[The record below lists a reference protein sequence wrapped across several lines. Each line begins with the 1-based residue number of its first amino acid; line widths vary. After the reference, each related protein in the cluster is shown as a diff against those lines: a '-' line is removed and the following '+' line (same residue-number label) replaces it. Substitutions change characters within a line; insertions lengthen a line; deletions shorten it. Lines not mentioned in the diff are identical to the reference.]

1 MTSFVNT
8 IVTDLDDTL
17 SFTLDRDWE
26 NAKPNLP
33 LIQKLNGLYDNG
45 WEIII
50 VTARGQ
56 LSCAGDCVAADKKYR
71 SLIQKWLSNNNVKY
85 HLLSFEKKLATYYI
99 DDKAITPQDF
109 LNVEIKEVKSGLSGA
124 KLHIQGNTINKTANN
139 TKDTVDWYTVIN
151 HLQPKYFNVPQIK
164 HVIGDTLA
172 LEYIDNKS
180 DENGISIFSGSPKEN
195 YETVKRLVDIIHD
208 IKSLSYFH
216 TKYPAEDYFTYVKNI
231 MVKYNYKYSTDI
243 VNLFNTLLN
252 NSIGDTTAFLNRC
265 QSLCHG
271 DFSID
276 NIILSATN
284 DQYYIIDPNFKF
296 ESWNSWLLDVSKCV
310 ASLRR
315 FGHIGK
321 IDNFIKCSFDKFYN
335 DIFTL
340 EFYNESGYTYSTLF
354 KYIILVL
361 EISHWV
367 RMLPYV
373 TDTSDIDK
381 NIEIILDTL
390 LAI

>member
-1 MTSFVNT
+1 MTTFVNT

-17 SFTLDRDWE
+17 SFTLNRDWQ

-33 LIQKLNGLYDNG
+33 LIEKLNGLYYNG

-71 SLIQKWLSNNNVKY
+71 VIIEKWLADNNVKY
-85 HLLSFEKKLATYYI
+85 HLLSFEKKIANFYI
-99 DDKAITPQDF
+99 DDKAITPHDF

-124 KLHIQGNTINKTANN
+124 KLQIQGDTINKTANN
-139 TKDTVDWYTVIN
+139 TKDVVDWYTIIN
-151 HLQPKYFNVPQIK
+151 HLTPKYFNVPQIR

-180 DENGISIFSGSPKEN
+180 DENGISIFNATPHEN
-195 YETVKRLVDIIHD
+195 HETIKRLVDIIYD
-208 IKSLSYFH
+208 IKTLSFFH
-216 TKYPAEDYFTYVKNI
+216 TKYPAEDYFDYVKKI
-231 MVKYNYKYSTDI
+231 MLKYNYKHSNDI

-252 NSIGDTTAFLNRC
+252 NSIGDTMGFLNKC

-276 NIILSATN
+276 NIILSSVN
-284 DQYYIIDPNFKF
+284 DQLYIIDPNFKF

-315 FGHIGK
+315 FGHSGK
-321 IDNFIKCSFDKFYN
+321 IDNIIKSSYDKFAN

-340 EFYNESGYTYSTLF
+340 EFYNTTKYTYYSF
-354 KYIILVL
+354 YRYIILIL
-361 EISHWV
+361 EISHWI

-373 TDTSDIDK
+373 GDTSNIDK

-390 LAI
+390 VAV